1 MIDIFVEIGD
11 DVKEGA
17 LLATIDATVYEANVD
32 ASRAQIKYQ
41 KAQLVDRKANL
52 ELAKIT
58 YERQKR
64 LHSQDI
70 TSLES
75 LQNAKYALTSAQ
87 AQLKMLEAQIE
98 QNESDL
104 RAKEANL
111 KYTKIY
117 APASGTVV
125 SIPAKK
131 GQTLNANQ
139 TTPTIL
145 TIADLNTMQ
154 VKAEVSEA
162 DVMQLRDGMEV
173 YFKTLG
179 GNKKHEGFLAKVE
192 PTPTITNNVVLY
204 NAIFDVDNSKK
215 ELMSN
220 MSAQVFFVKKSAKDA
235 ILVPLSALYDR
246 KRGSATVKKR
256 LSNGLVEEVEVK
268 LGVSNRVSVQ
278 IVEGV
283 DKDDELITSNVSG
296 SKLSNKSGIF

>member
-1 MIDIFVEIGD
+1 
-11 DVKEGA
+11 
-17 LLATIDATVYEANVD
+17 
-32 ASRAQIKYQ
+32 
-41 KAQLVDRKANL
+41 
-52 ELAKIT
+52 
-58 YERQKR
+58 
-64 LHSQDI
+64 
-70 TSLES
+70 
-75 LQNAKYALTSAQ
+75 
-87 AQLKMLEAQIE
+87 
-98 QNESDL
+98 
-104 RAKEANL
+104 
-111 KYTKIY
+111 
-117 APASGTVV
+117 
-125 SIPAKK
+125 
-131 GQTLNANQ
+131 
-139 TTPTIL
+139 
-145 TIADLNTMQ
+145 
-154 VKAEVSEA
+154 
-162 DVMQLRDGMEV
+162 MEV

-283 DKDDELITSNVSG
+283 DKDDELITSNVKKSSVKANGSG
-296 SKLSNKSGIF
+296 PSPLC